1 MSFNLSGLFRQ
12 WNTQAP
18 VNQPSAGSNTVSAQN
33 GTGEGSAGC
42 GLQQLQNMLAGET
55 FSGQIVGTGENT
67 VLMQLA
73 DGSTFSAR
81 LADGSAVSL
90 GQNLTFLV
98 QENIENM
105 ITLKPL
111 MTSEQQAFLIE
122 KALDAASF
130 PATDTNINIVKELLN
145 LNMPVNAEAIS
156 NMVKNSMKFPEASL
170 NTIANLVKL
179 NMPVTA
185 ENVMQFEAYQ
195 NYEHSILKE
204 LGNIQQDLSSFL
216 SGLGKE
222 QAGGGLSSSSGGL
235 VFFGE
240 LLQALYHTP
249 AEEIQL
255 MPDSALLNT
264 FMNEASM
271 SGLSE
276 KIADVFSGSAGA
288 DGANAQPAGLTEE
301 VLKLVRDTK
310 EGQLSVEQ
318 FLSRLT
324 EQLQAHPEIHKQMG
338 KLFQSGE
345 MDGLLQQMI
354 NETLKLTPADV
365 AHPEG
370 IKNYY
375 KRVRGALEKAQE
387 AAGKEE
393 AAVSLGKDMASVKS
407 NIDFMNDLNKNMSF
421 FQIPVHFSERDA
433 NGELYV
439 FTNKKALQNNPDQV
453 SALLHLELDHLG
465 PMDIYV
471 KLSGKNVST
480 NFCLESG
487 EMLDFVYANI
497 DRLNRRLEALGYTT
511 KFEMKVTEPAQQ
523 FDLMEDFVQKDQT
536 GIATSQYIFDMK
548 A

>member
-12 WNTQAP
+12 LNIQAP
-18 VNQPSAGSNTVSAQN
+18 VSQTSAGSNTVSLEN
-33 GTGEGSAGC
+33 SAGGASSGS
-42 GLQQLQNMLAGET
+42 GLSQLQNMLAGET
-55 FSGQIVGTGENT
+55 FSGQIIGTGENT

-81 LADGSAVSL
+81 LADGSAVSP
-90 GQNLTFLV
+90 GQNLTFMV

-111 MTSEQQAFLIE
+111 MASEQQAVLIE

-130 PATDTNINIVKELLN
+130 PATDANINIVKELLN
-145 LNMPVNAEAIS
+145 QNMPVSAEVIS
-156 NMVKNSMKFPEASL
+156 DMVKNSMRFPETSL
-170 NTIANLVKL
+170 NTIASLMKL

-195 NYEHSILKE
+195 HYEHSILKE
-204 LGNIQQDLSSFL
+204 LGNVEQDLSLFL
-216 SGLGKE
+216 SGLGGE
-222 QAGGGLSSSSGGL
+222 QAGSGLSMSAGGLN
-235 VFFGE
+235 FFGE

-249 AEEIQL
+249 AGEAHQ
-255 MPDSALLNT
+255 MPDSARLNT
-264 FMNEASM
+264 FMNEGVLTS
-271 SGLSE
+271 LSE
-276 KIADVFSGSAGA
+276 QIADTFSGTAGP
-288 DGANAQPAGLTEE
+288 DGANAPSAGLPQE
-301 VLKLVRDTK
+301 VLELVRDTK
-310 EGQLSVEQ
+310 EGGLTLEQL
-318 FLSRLT
+318 LSRLT
-324 EQLQAHPEIHKQMG
+324 EQLQAHPEAHKQMG
-338 KLFQSGE
+338 KLFRSGE
-345 MDGLLQQMI
+345 MNGLLQQMV

-365 AHPEG
+365 ANPEG

-375 KRVRGALEKAQE
+375 KRVRGALERAEE
-387 AAGKEE
+387 AAGKEG
-393 AAVSLGKDMASVKS
+393 AAVSLGKEMASIKS
-407 NIDFMNDLNKNMSF
+407 NIDFMNDLNRNMTF
-421 FQIPVHFSERDA
+421 FQMPVHFSESDA

-453 SALLHLELDHLG
+453 SALLHLDMDHLG

-471 KLSGKNVST
+471 KLAGKNVST

-497 DRLNRRLEALGYTT
+497 DRLNRRLEALGYTA

-523 FDLMEDFVQKDQT
+523 FDFMEDFVQKDQS
-536 GIATSQYIFDMK
+536 GISTSQYIFDIK